1 MELLSSVKEEPLIFL
16 DKDNNNDNGGDCDG
30 NGSEFSHLPKPMLA
44 LHEMGPPPFLKKTF
58 EMVDDPITDSIISW
72 SSTST
77 SFIVWDP
84 HKFSKDLLPKHFKHN
99 NFSSFVRQ
107 LNTYVRLNFKPL
119 YLGILY
125 FYPVYC
131 ARVLYVFC
139 SFLLE
144 MIIVKTELVYKLF
157 IDFWVNLCFN
167 FKFTAIFLLID

>member
-1 MELLSSVKEEPLIFL
+1 MMMSSTSIKKEGVVELISSVKEEPLIFL
-16 DKDNNNDNGGDCDG
+16 DEDNNNNNNGGVCDG
-30 NGSEFSHLPKPMLA
+30 NGSEFSHLPKPLLA

-58 EMVDDPITDSIISW
+58 EMVDDPMTDSIISW

-77 SFIVWDP
+77 SFIVRDP

-125 FYPVYC
+125 SYPVYC
-131 ARVLYVFC
+131 ACSVCVFFFFVGDDYC
-139 SFLLE
+139 
-144 MIIVKTELVYKLF
+144 
-157 IDFWVNLCFN
+157 
-167 FKFTAIFLLID
+167 